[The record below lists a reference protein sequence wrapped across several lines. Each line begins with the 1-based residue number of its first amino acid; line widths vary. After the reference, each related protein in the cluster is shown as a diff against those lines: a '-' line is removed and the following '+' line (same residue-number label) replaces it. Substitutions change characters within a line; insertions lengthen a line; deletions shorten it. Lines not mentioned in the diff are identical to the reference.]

1 MEGDAPRP
9 FPADGRSASL
19 GSLSRG
25 PPMRE
30 TASRRDFVAATGTA
44 LSGAWLALHL
54 PAIQAAAAY
63 ARRAAAARSP
73 FEVLTPDE
81 ARELEAVAAQIFPTD
96 DTPGAR
102 EAGVIYFMDKTLG
115 TFGAQFLA
123 PIRAGLPDL
132 LKAAQA
138 KRPSAPAFSA
148 LSFGEQTEVLR
159 SLEQTPFFGMVRF
172 LTVAGML
179 GDPSYGGNKDR
190 IGWKLIQYNGG
201 HAQQPPFGYYDANY
215 HQE

>member
-1 MEGDAPRP
+1 MH
-9 FPADGRSASL
+9 
-19 GSLSRG
+19 
-25 PPMRE
+25 E

-54 PAIQAAAAY
+54 PAMQAAAAY

-81 ARELEAVAAQIFPTD
+81 ARELEAVAAQIIPSD

-102 EAGVIYFMDKTLG
+102 EAGVIYFMDKALG
-115 TFGAQFLA
+115 TFGVQFLA

-138 KRPSAPAFSA
+138 RQPSVPGFSA
-148 LSFGEQTEVLR
+148 LSLADQTEVLR
-159 SLEQTPFFGMVRF
+159 GLEETPFFGVVRF

-179 GDPSYGGNKDR
+179 GDPTYGGNKDR
-190 IGWKLIQYNGG
+190 IGWKLIRYDGG

-215 HQE
+215 QQR

>member
-1 MEGDAPRP
+1 MHQ
-9 FPADGRSASL
+9 
-19 GSLSRG
+19 
-25 PPMRE
+25 
-30 TASRRDFVAATGTA
+30 TASRRDFLAASGTT
-44 LSGAWLALHL
+44 LGGAWLALHL
-54 PAIQAAAAY
+54 PSIQAAAAY

-73 FEVLTPDE
+73 FDILTPDE
-81 ARELEAVAAQIFPTD
+81 ARELEAVAAQIIPTD

-102 EAGVIYFMDKTLG
+102 EAGVVYFMDKALG
-115 TFGAQFLA
+115 TFAAQMLG

-132 LKAAQA
+132 LKAAQG
-138 KRPSAPAFSA
+138 KQPSAAAFSA
-148 LSFGEQTEVLR
+148 LSFADQTEVLR
-159 SLEQTPFFGMVRF
+159 GLEKTPFFGMVRF

-215 HQE
+215 HQQ

>member
-1 MEGDAPRP
+1 MH
-9 FPADGRSASL
+9 
-19 GSLSRG
+19 
-25 PPMRE
+25 E
-30 TASRRDFVAATGTA
+30 TASRRDFVAASGTA
-44 LSGAWLALHL
+44 LGGAWLAIHL
-54 PAIQAAAAY
+54 PAIHAAAAY

-73 FEVLTPDE
+73 FNVLTPDE
-81 ARELEAVAAQIFPTD
+81 ARELEAVAAQIIPTD

-102 EAGVIYFMDKTLG
+102 EAGVVYFMDQALG
-115 TFGAQFLA
+115 TFAAQFLG

-138 KRPSAPAFSA
+138 KRPSATAFSA
-148 LSFGEQTEVLR
+148 LSPAEQIEVLR
-159 SLEQTPFFGMVRF
+159 GLQQTPFFGMVRF

-201 HAQQPPFGYYDANY
+201 HAQQPPFGYYDASF

>member
-1 MEGDAPRP
+1 MQ
-9 FPADGRSASL
+9 
-19 GSLSRG
+19 
-25 PPMRE
+25 E
-30 TASRRDFVAATGTA
+30 TASRRDFLAASSTA
-44 LSGAWLALHL
+44 LGGAWLAVHL

-73 FEVLTPDE
+73 FSVLTPNE
-81 ARELEAVAAQIFPTD
+81 VRELEAVAAQIIPTD

-102 EAGVIYFMDKTLG
+102 EAGVVYFMDRALG
-115 TFGAQFLA
+115 SFGAQMLG

-138 KRPSAPAFSA
+138 RQPSAPAFSA
-148 LSFGEQTEVLR
+148 LVAAEQIEVLR
-159 SLEQTPFFGMVRF
+159 GLEKTPFFGMVRF
-172 LTVAGML
+172 LTIAGML

-201 HAQQPPFGYYDANY
+201 HAQLPPFGYYDANY
-215 HQE
+215 HQK